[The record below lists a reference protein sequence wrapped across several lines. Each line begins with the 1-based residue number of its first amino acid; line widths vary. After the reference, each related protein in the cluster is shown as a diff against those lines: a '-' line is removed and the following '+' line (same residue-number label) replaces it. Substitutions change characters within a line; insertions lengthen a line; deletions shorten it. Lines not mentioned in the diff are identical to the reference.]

1 MNYIGLKRL
10 DSIISP
16 IVKDGEN
23 RRKRGL
29 PIPPLAIDV
38 DDDNG
43 KSTIIK
49 YYVNKLET
57 SKRLLFTNLDE
68 YIEVSTKEGTVY
80 QIDEMIYQIQSVAV
94 YQNISEEV
102 PTVVA
107 VDLSEY
113 DESENSE
120 HIEYMCKELE
130 KTNCPYLFFINGDIN
145 SSSIIKSLGKTF
157 PSLRY
162 VSLNNYST
170 AELTMIA
177 VEYASKFNVSF
188 EEPAV
193 EAINKMIQK
202 ANIQTAKLACN
213 LIREI
218 IITLPDKNL
227 ITGADV
233 DTICKTL

>member
-1 MNYIGLKRL
+1 MNNYIGLKKL
-10 DSIISP
+10 DSIITP
-16 IVKDGEN
+16 IVENGEN
-23 RRKRGL
+23 RRKRGIPL
-29 PIPPLAIDV
+29 PPLAIDV

-68 YIEVSTKEGTVY
+68 YIEVSTKEGTVN

-113 DESENSE
+113 DESENGE
-120 HIEYMCKELE
+120 NIGYMCKKLE
-130 KTNCPYLFFINGDIN
+130 KINCPYLFFVTGGIN
-145 SSSIIKSLGKTF
+145 SSIIKSLGTTF

-162 VSLNNYST
+162 VSINNYSA

-188 EEPAV
+188 DESAV
-193 EAINKMIQK
+193 EVINKMMQK

-227 ITGADV
+227 ITSADA